1 MHDSNLIK
9 HLAPLCDPL
18 PLIWG
23 YSNGPAPAHE
33 WCTLW
38 PLSSVPV
45 GFQEYRFPESVEQL
59 DETWRIEVVSA
70 DSAEMAKIIRGRIK
84 SLTPRCETK
93 DVPVVVS
100 VDPVVFAPRLNENG
114 RWESRATVDVKT
126 RRQLVTADNCEWIEK
141 VNYKV
146 DYGIS

>member
-1 MHDSNLIK
+1 MHDNNLLK

-70 DSAEMAKIIRGRIK
+70 DSAEMAKIIRAECSA
-84 SLTPRCETK
+84 SLSLA
-93 DVPVVVS
+93 VH
-100 VDPVVFAPRLNENG
+100 
-114 RWESRATVDVKT
+114 
-126 RRQLVTADNCEWIEK
+126 ADA
-141 VNYKV
+141 V
-146 DYGIS
+146 GITGTFW